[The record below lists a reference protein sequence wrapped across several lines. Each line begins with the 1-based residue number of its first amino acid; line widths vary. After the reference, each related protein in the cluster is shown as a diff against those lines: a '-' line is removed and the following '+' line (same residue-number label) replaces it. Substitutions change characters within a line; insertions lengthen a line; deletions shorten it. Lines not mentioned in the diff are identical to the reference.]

1 VEGRRTLSDG
11 LLGIFDDPMISFFLG
26 IFFIWA
32 GWFRA
37 RRRPPTSITAG
48 GGRYVFLIVGLLLL
62 CNGIRLWWR
71 H

>member
-1 VEGRRTLSDG
+1 LSDA

-26 IFFIWA
+26 LFFIWA

-48 GGRYVFLIVGLLLL
+48 GGRYVFLGVGLLLL
-62 CNGIRLWWR
+62 LNGARLMYR

>member
-1 VEGRRTLSDG
+1 
-11 LLGIFDDPMISFFLG
+11 MISFFLG
-26 IFFIWA
+26 VFFIWA

-48 GGRYVFLIVGLLLL
+48 GGRYVFLTVGILLLL
-62 CNGIRLWWR
+62 NGLRLLYR